1 MRISQ
6 VTIARKS
13 TYLKLLDDLTRKKIT
28 KWEQKKKKKKKVK
41 QKRKKE

>member
-28 KWEQKKKKKKKVK
+28 KWEPKKKKVK

>member
-13 TYLKLLDDLTRKKIT
+13 TYLKLLDDLKSEKIT
-28 KWEQKKKKKKKVK
+28 KWEQQKIVK
-41 QKRKKE
+41 QKLKKE

>member
-28 KWEQKKKKKKKVK
+28 KWEQKKKKKVK